1 MKSLARTVELEPP
14 PDPFVIMT
22 GAEDRDKCQAHH
34 LRPKILADR
43 GSAGVRDLIHRG
55 VTDKKHAPAIAARH
69 IVGAGLRSAAQ
80 ESAD

>member
-1 MKSLARTVELEPP
+1 
-14 PDPFVIMT
+14 
-22 GAEDRDKCQAHH
+22 
-34 LRPKILADR
+34 
-43 GSAGVRDLIHRG
+43 VRDLIHRG